1 MHLSKFINDRNLKI
15 TYLKKVDFM
24 VFFDLKN
31 RRTYLIFGLVA
42 LFSLFALWLRLIPM
56 SMMGNTDILTMVG
69 SDDPLYNLR
78 QVEQM
83 LSNNLAYAWFDPMTL
98 YPSGSTI
105 YWGPLFPMII
115 AIGCMIAGA
124 TTRPEIIGVGLV
136 IPAIMAA
143 ATVAIMYWV
152 GKTCGDW
159 KTGLMASGFTA
170 IVTGQFF
177 YRSLYGYMDHHIAE
191 VLFSTLFCL
200 FYMYTLHS
208 EKETIIDL
216 KKIHTYKKIVMLSA
230 LAGIAYLLGLFV
242 MPTMIL
248 FAMIAGIFTVV
259 QFVIDFH
266 KKRTSEY
273 LVIINLVI
281 FAIASLGL
289 FLFGFKDPGLGLST
303 YSIGHIYAYLGLII
317 GTGVLFYIA
326 RYFKGKDW
334 YYYPATLLGCGIFF
348 ALALFVVSPTLFNLL
363 IASFFAFFGQAPI
376 TNTVQE
382 ARGWALESAWM
393 TFNYGL
399 ILMVGGILVMAY
411 NNLRDEHPE
420 QVFALAWSL
429 IMLFSTWQHVR
440 YEYYL
445 AVNVALLSAV
455 CVSFVWTKGRG
466 DINRLVSGFTH
477 DMDSHEP
484 VDDVTPQS
492 KKTKKSAKKSAEHP
506 RSNYLMVGLIV
517 IIAILGLLFAYT
529 SALYSYSNAVNNP
542 IHMNP
547 DWRESLDWLGNNTP
561 DTGVNYYTIFDPN
574 TFKYPEESY
583 GVMSWWDYG
592 HMITYISKRI
602 PNSNPFQAGVAGD
615 TGAAAYFIST
625 SEDTSNGILDRLG
638 TRYVI
643 TDIEMDTGKFW
654 AMTTWYNSTL
664 ANTPYQMTLLTPGQN
679 NPNSYEPTLL
689 NSESYYHTT
698 VSRLHNFDGSL
709 TPASKVYYVEYA
721 DPEITKMSLPVMTDA
736 TATNATEAK
745 LLVDEY
751 NLKAPAGYHAVA
763 LSPAITLPIDNVPAL
778 RHYRLVHES
787 PSNVFNAKTPDVK
800 YVKVFE
806 YVKGAHINGDGII
819 EVPVISN
826 TGREFIYRQESVNG
840 EFIVPYSTTG
850 NTYDVKTAGK
860 YTVINSGKQYEVPE
874 SAVIQGTVIQ

>member
-1 MHLSKFINDRNLKI
+1 MEISN
-15 TYLKKVDFM
+15 
-24 VFFDLKN
+24 LKN
-31 RRTYLIFGLVA
+31 RRTYLIIGLVT

-56 SMMGNTDILTMVG
+56 FTMGKMDILMMVG

-83 LSNNLAYAWFDPMTL
+83 LANNLGYAWFDPMTL

-115 AIGCMIAGA
+115 AIGCLITGA
-124 TTRPEIIGVGLV
+124 TTRPEIIAVGLV

-143 ATVAIMYWV
+143 AIVVIMYWV

-159 KTGLMASGFTA
+159 KTGLLASGFTA

-177 YRSLYGYMDHHIAE
+177 YRSLYGYMDHHIGE

-200 FYMYTLHS
+200 FYMYALLS
-208 EKETIIDL
+208 EKEKIIDL
-216 KKIHTYKKIVMLSA
+216 KNIHTYKKTIVFSA

-248 FAMIAGIFTVV
+248 FAMIAGIFTVI
-259 QFVIDFH
+259 QFVIDVH

-273 LVIINLVI
+273 LVIINFVV

-289 FLFGFKDPGLGLST
+289 ILFGFKDFSMGLST
-303 YSIGHIYAYLGLII
+303 YSIGHIFAYLSLII
-317 GTGVLFYIA
+317 GTVVLYLIA
-326 RYFKGKDW
+326 RYLKGKEW
-334 YYYPATLLGCGIFF
+334 YFYPATLLGCGIFF
-348 ALALFVVSPTLFNLL
+348 AIVLFVVSPALFNLL
-363 IASFFAFFGQAPI
+363 IGNLFAFFGQQAI

-382 ARGWALESAWM
+382 ARGWGMDLAWM

-420 QVFALAWSL
+420 QVFALVWSL
-429 IMLFSTWQHVR
+429 IMLLSTWQHVR

-445 AVNVALLSAV
+445 AINIALLSAV
-455 CVSFVWTKGRG
+455 CVSFVWTKGL
-466 DINRLVSGFTH
+466 DDLYRLVSGISTNTRPE
-477 DMDSHEP
+477 EP
-484 VDDVTPQS
+484 ADDTPTRGKKS
-492 KKTKKSAKKSAEHP
+492 KKSIKKSASHP

-517 IIAILGLLFAYT
+517 ITVVLGILFAYT
-529 SALYSYSNAVNNP
+529 SVSFSYSNAVANP
-542 IHMNP
+542 INMNP

-561 DTGVNYYTIFDPN
+561 DSKVNYYTIFDPK
-574 TFKYPEESY
+574 TFKYPQGSY

-602 PNSNPFQAGVAGD
+602 PNANPFQQGVAGG
-615 TGAAAYFIST
+615 TGSSDYFMAT
-625 SEDTSNGILDRLG
+625 SEETANGILDHLG
-638 TRYVI
+638 TRYII

-654 AMTTWYNSTL
+654 AMSTWYNSSL
-664 ANTPYQMTLLTPGQN
+664 ATAPYQMTLLSPGQN
-679 NPNSYEPTLL
+679 NPNSYEPALL
-689 NSESYYHTT
+689 NKQAYYLTT
-698 VSRLHNFDGSL
+698 VSRLHNFDGSM
-709 TPASKVYYVEYA
+709 TPASNVYYIEYA
-721 DPEITKMSLPVMTDA
+721 DPEITQVTLPVITGAEAM
-736 TATNATEAK
+736 NASDAK
-745 LLVDEY
+745 LRVDAY

-763 LSPAITLPIDNVPAL
+763 LSPAITLPIETVPAL
-778 RHYRLVHES
+778 SHYRLVHES
-787 PSNVFNAKTPDVK
+787 PTNVFNAKTPDVK

-806 YVKGAHINGDGII
+806 YVKGAHIKGEGII

-826 TGREFIYRQESVNG
+826 TGREYTYRQESVNG
-840 EFIVPYSTTG
+840 EFIVPYSTSG
-850 NTYDVKTAGK
+850 NPYDVRTTGK
-860 YTVINSGKQYEVPE
+860 YKVISSGKQYDVPE
-874 SAVIQGTVIQ
+874 SAVMQGTLIQ

>member
-1 MHLSKFINDRNLKI
+1 
-15 TYLKKVDFM
+15 M
-24 VFFDLKN
+24 VLLNLKN
-31 RRTYLIFGLVA
+31 RRTYLIIGLVT

-56 SMMGNTDILTMVG
+56 FMMGNTDILMMVG

-83 LSNNLAYAWFDPMTL
+83 LANNLAYAWFDPMTL

-115 AIGCMIAGA
+115 AICCMITGA
-124 TTRPEIIGVGLV
+124 TTRPEIIAVGLV

-143 ATVAIMYWV
+143 AIVAIMYWV

-159 KTGLMASGFTA
+159 KTGLLASGFTA

-200 FYMYTLHS
+200 FYMYALLS

-216 KKIHTYKKIVMLSA
+216 KNIHTYKKTIVFSA

-248 FAMIAGIFTVV
+248 FAMIAGIFTVI
-259 QFVIDFH
+259 QFVIDVH

-273 LVIINLVI
+273 LVIINFVI
-281 FAIASLGL
+281 FTIASLGL
-289 FLFGFKDPGLGLST
+289 VLFGFKDHGIGLST
-303 YSIGHIYAYLGLII
+303 YSIGHIFAYISLII
-317 GTGVLFYIA
+317 GTGLLYLIA
-326 RYFKGKDW
+326 RYLRGKEW
-334 YYYPATLLGCGIFF
+334 YFYPATLLGCGVFC
-348 ALALFVVSPTLFNLL
+348 ALILFVVSPGLFNLL
-363 IASFFAFFGQAPI
+363 IGNLFAFFGQAPV
-376 TNTVQE
+376 TDTVQE
-382 ARGWALESAWM
+382 ARGWSLDLAWM

-420 QVFALAWSL
+420 QVFALVWSL
-429 IMLFSTWQHVR
+429 IMLLSTWQHVR

-445 AVNVALLSAV
+445 AINVALLSAV
-455 CVSFVWTKGRG
+455 CVSFVWTKGRD
-466 DINRLVSGFTH
+466 DICRLASGISPGSPPEEPA
-477 DMDSHEP
+477 DDSP
-484 VDDVTPQS
+484 SKGKKS
-492 KKTKKSAKKSAEHP
+492 KKSIKKNASHQQ
-506 RSNYLMVGLIV
+506 SNYLMAGLIV
-517 IIAILGLLFAYT
+517 IIVGLGILFAYT
-529 SALYSYSNAVNNP
+529 SVSFSYSNAVGNP
-542 IHMNP
+542 INMNP
-547 DWRESLDWLGNNTP
+547 DWRESLDWMGNNTP
-561 DTGVNYYTIFDPN
+561 DTGVNYYTIFDPK
-574 TFKYPEESY
+574 TFKFPEGSY

-602 PNSNPFQAGVAGD
+602 PNANPFQQGVAGD
-615 TGAAAYFIST
+615 TGSAAYFMST
-625 SEDTSNGILDRLG
+625 SEDNANNILDHLG

-654 AMTTWYNSTL
+654 AMSTWYNSSL
-664 ANTPYQMTLLTPGQN
+664 ATAPYQMTLLAPGRN
-679 NPNSYEPTLL
+679 NPNSYEPALM
-689 NSESYYHTT
+689 NKQSYYLTT
-698 VSRLHNFDGSL
+698 VSRLHNFDGSM
-709 TPASKVYYVEYA
+709 TPASSVYYIEYA
-721 DPEITKMSLPVMTDA
+721 DPMITKATLPVITGAEAM
-736 TATNATEAK
+736 NASEAARQ
-745 LLVDEY
+745 VGEY

-763 LSPAITLPIDNVPAL
+763 LSPAITLPVDTVPAL

-787 PSNVFNAKTPDVK
+787 PTNVYNAKTPDVK

-806 YVKGAHINGDGII
+806 YVKGAHIKGEGVI
-819 EVPVISN
+819 EVPVVSN
-826 TGREFIYRQESVNG
+826 TGREYTYRQESVNG

-850 NTYDVKTAGK
+850 NPYTVKTTGK
-860 YTVINSGKQYEVPE
+860 YKIVGSGKQYDVPE
-874 SAVIQGTVIQ
+874 SAVMQGSVIQ